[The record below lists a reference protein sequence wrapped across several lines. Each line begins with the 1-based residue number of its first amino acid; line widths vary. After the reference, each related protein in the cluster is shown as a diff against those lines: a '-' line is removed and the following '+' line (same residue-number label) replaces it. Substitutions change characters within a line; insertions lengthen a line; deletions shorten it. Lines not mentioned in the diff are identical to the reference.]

1 MVDPLLE
8 GNYPRKG
15 LYQALAIAAM
25 CLQNEASARPLI
37 SDVVSALAFLAKNK
51 KKEKDEDEDEDDEEA
66 AEDTS
71 KTPLQSNTDN
81 IETNEANVDK

>member
-25 CLQNEASARPLI
+25 CLQNEASVRPLI
-37 SDVVSALAFLAKNK
+37 SDVVSALAYLSGNK
-51 KKEKDEDEDEDDEEA
+51 KKEKDEDEEEA
-66 AEDTS
+66 DTP

-81 IETNEANVDK
+81 TGTNEANVDT

>member
-25 CLQNEASARPLI
+25 CLQNEASVRPLI
-37 SDVVSALAFLAKNK
+37 SDVVSALAFLAGNK
-51 KKEKDEDEDEDDEEA
+51 KKEKGEDEEETA
-66 AEDTS
+66 DTP
-71 KTPLQSNTDN
+71 KNPLQRNTDN
-81 IETNEANVDK
+81 IGTNEASVDT